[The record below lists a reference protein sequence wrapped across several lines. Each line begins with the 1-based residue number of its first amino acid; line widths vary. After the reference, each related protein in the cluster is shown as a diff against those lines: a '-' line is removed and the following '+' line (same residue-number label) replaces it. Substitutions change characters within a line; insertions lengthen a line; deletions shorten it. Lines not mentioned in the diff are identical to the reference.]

1 MTSDVLPALFALP
14 GGQSLRGLA
23 AGRELK
29 PGEAAITVPKQMLIS
44 YDYVMASDLVRP
56 SGQVQGQ
63 RIRVL
68 CECCERLHGL
78 PATFEG

>member
-1 MTSDVLPALFALP
+1 MTSDVLPALFPLP
-14 GGQSLRGLA
+14 GGQRLRGLA

-63 RIRVL
+63 RIRNL
-68 CECCERLHGL
+68 CECSGRLHGL
-78 PATFEG
+78 LPALEG